1 METVLS
7 RLRQWLW
14 RLLVTAVV
22 LAPSFRS
29 VDYKS
34 YAVSLGFFL
43 LLFLSA
49 IPLFK
54 KPEFLFS
61 RLEILLFFYVGW
73 VCLSYFWSPVGLAAA
88 EYAGRFLPCVGLF
101 WLVRQE
107 NRAEPG
113 PGLVRAWALLALLA
127 CVYGLF
133 QKAGMD
139 FIGPYAQAGPAARVF
154 STFGNPN
161 VFAAFLVLTA
171 PTVLLN
177 PLWSGRANW
186 EKTFRVVL
194 ALLLF
199 LNLLLTGSRAG
210 FLGLALELILF
221 LFHFGAQAYRN
232 KKTRPALLAL
242 SVLMVLG
249 GGYLAAKAG
258 FRPTERL
265 QVWLGAARMAAA
277 KPVFGWGIGQF
288 SLNFGSYL
296 TPELAGRMAQDNTFA
311 EHAHN
316 EVLETGVELGL
327 VGLALACLFWGT
339 LMGRAWAKLSAQ
351 GDSTGGF
358 APSVG
363 PTLGL
368 LGLGLT
374 NLLDYNCRLSGI
386 GFFLWV
392 SAAVLARSIYPP
404 DKLRFPR
411 WLGRA
416 LGIFLI
422 AGFGTGTLQ
431 TVQSLA
437 SVLLENPRE
446 DFLKDL
452 PANPSDE
459 ERKIR
464 TGIEADPGNPTHY
477 HELGNIYAKLNRM
490 EDARKAFQKEL
501 DLNPGSAG
509 AYLNL
514 GNICFLESGSD
525 PRQLDR
531 ALEDYAKS
539 VRLDPNSVEGH
550 FNMAYVYFVKKD
562 LKDALGQLEEVLKR
576 DPQNAKALA
585 LKRQILP

>member
-7 RLRQWLW
+7 KLRPWVW
-14 RLLVTAVV
+14 RLLVAAVV

-49 IPLFK
+49 LQLLK
-54 KPEFLFS
+54 KPELLFS
-61 RLEILLFFYVGW
+61 KLEIILSLYVGW

-107 NRAEPG
+107 NREEPG
-113 PGLVRAWALLALLA
+113 PGLVRSWAVLALLA
-127 CVYGLF
+127 CVYGLL
-133 QKAGMD
+133 QKAGWD
-139 FIGPYAQAGPAARVF
+139 FIDPYAQAGPAARVI

-171 PTVLLN
+171 PMVLLN
-177 PLWSGRANW
+177 PLWNGRTNW
-186 EKTFRVVL
+186 EKAFRTVL

-210 FLGLALELILF
+210 FLGLALEVILF
-221 LFHFGAQAYRN
+221 FIFFGALASRN
-232 KKTRPALLAL
+232 KQARPFILAL
-242 SVLMVLG
+242 AVLMVLG
-249 GGYLAAKAG
+249 GGYLAVTAG

-265 QVWLGAARMAAA
+265 QVWWGAARMAAA

-296 TPELAGRMAQDNTFA
+296 TPELAGQMAKDNTFA

-327 VGLALACLFWGT
+327 AGLALACMFWGT
-339 LMGRAWAKLSAQ
+339 LMGRAWSKLPAQ
-351 GDSTGGF
+351 GDAHRGF
-358 APSVG
+358 APPVG

-392 SAAVLARSIYPP
+392 SAALLANRIYPP

-411 WLGRA
+411 WLGTA
-416 LGIFLI
+416 LGLFLI
-422 AGFGTGTLQ
+422 AGFGIGTLQ

-452 PANPSDE
+452 PADPSDA

-464 TGIEADPGNPTHY
+464 AEIVAEPGNPTHY

-501 DLNPGSAG
+501 ELNPGSAG

-514 GNICFLESGSD
+514 GNICFLESGND
-525 PRQLDR
+525 PSQLDQ

-539 VRLDPNSVEGH
+539 VRLDPDSVEGH
-550 FNMAYVYFVKKD
+550 FNMAYVFFVKKD